1 MRQWV
6 ARRSNK
12 LQTLWG
18 MNPEEAYELALV
30 DWFEYGYETSE

>member
-18 MNPEEAYELALV
+18 MNPEEAYELARR
-30 DWFEYGYETSE
+30 SSAR